1 MADPKVAGAK
11 PAGDTGHDIM
21 HDFWIFL
28 AILILVVIGTYVTKV
43 DLNTLTN
50 GSVIINTWNFIV
62 QWWVGLDFSADLSVG
77 VKNFLYSLIVFF
89 IGSSFWLYLKGVE
102 LHHIDDHKYTP
113 IDPRALEHQAQNTQ
127 WQIVLNHMNSE
138 NPAEWKL
145 AILEADNMLDDI
157 LDQNGYV
164 GDSLGE
170 KLKSINPGSLQSY
183 DDAWEAHKIRNQVAH
198 EGSNMDFTRRTAQV
212 AISKF
217 ENVFREL
224 KVI

>member
-1 MADPKVAGAK
+1 MADPK
-11 PAGDTGHDIM
+11 PAADTSPDHIM
-21 HDFWIFL
+21 RDFWIFL

-62 QWWVGLDFSADLSVG
+62 QWWTGLDFSADLSVG
-77 VKNFLYSLIVFF
+77 LKNFLYSLIVLFV
-89 IGSSFWLYLKGVE
+89 GLAFWFYLKGVE
-102 LHHIDDHKYTP
+102 LHHIDDHKYAP
-113 IDPRALEHQAQNTQ
+113 IDPAEFEHKAQNMQ

-145 AILEADNMLDDI
+145 AILEADNMLDSI

-170 KLKSINPGSLQSY
+170 KLKSINPGGLASY

-212 AISKF
+212 AIGKF
-217 ENVFREL
+217 EKVFREL